1 MNLEQEKDLIE
12 RAKYSQEAFGELY
25 EMYYNCIFNY
35 ALRRCA
41 NIEIAKDV
49 TSVVFFKALK
59 YIKNYR
65 WEGIPFSHWLYRIAN
80 HELVDQYNNR
90 KFETSL
96 DLTTIAGSLNLQDK
110 LVLGEDTLRKY
121 ETYMDIQK
129 YISELSPKYQEVIT
143 LRYFEDKELK
153 EIAEILGKPE
163 GTVKSLLHRGI
174 EKLRRTLSRD
184 EEEQRG

>member
-1 MNLEQEKDLIE
+1 
-12 RAKYSQEAFGELY
+12 
-25 EMYYNCIFNY
+25 
-35 ALRRCA
+35 
-41 NIEIAKDV
+41 
-49 TSVVFFKALK
+49 
-59 YIKNYR
+59 
-65 WEGIPFSHWLYRIAN
+65 
-80 HELVDQYNNR
+80 
-90 KFETSL
+90 
-96 DLTTIAGSLNLQDK
+96 LTTIAGSLNLQDK

-174 EKLRRTLSRD
+174 EKLRKTLSRD
-184 EEEQRG
+184 EEKQRG